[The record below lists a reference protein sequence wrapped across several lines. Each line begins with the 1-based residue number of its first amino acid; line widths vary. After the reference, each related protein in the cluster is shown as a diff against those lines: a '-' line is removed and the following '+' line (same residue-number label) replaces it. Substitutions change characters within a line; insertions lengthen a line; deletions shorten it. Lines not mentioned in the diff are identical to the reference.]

1 MPTNSFSAAIRSTD
15 LLRKVRVC
23 AYAPLLSKRVHP
35 LMVECLSFHQVF
47 EGKIETGVS
56 LAVVIAGLFQLRGS
70 NFCAA
75 ESLCVRLNLLIVADH
90 LSALE
95 FS

>member
-1 MPTNSFSAAIRSTD
+1 
-15 LLRKVRVC
+15 
-23 AYAPLLSKRVHP
+23 
-35 LMVECLSFHQVF
+35 MVECLSFHQVF

-75 ESLCVRLNLLIVADH
+75 ESVYVRLNLLIVADH